1 MKPRAVIVGAGLG
14 GCMLAHGLLATHEVV
29 IIERGAEVEDPRY
42 PVIDK
47 GLPAVTQPHIGAG
60 LGGST
65 QLWHNGL
72 IEIDD
77 EIFRA
82 HWPLTKSELDP
93 FYEAAYPLLAGTTL
107 ATVREAIERLRQR
120 YRELGL
126 PPGLMQGLYYPR
138 WPRNLWTSLALA
150 GRVQVVRGN
159 VVDFDVADDGRITG
173 VEVVE
178 GADRQRIT
186 GDVFVLAAGG
196 LGSPAL
202 LQKLARRRPLPA
214 LRHAGAHYEDH
225 PMGFVGE
232 VEVTV
237 PLYRL
242 WNYKVPGTDGNLRLP
257 LVVKRGGLHLSFQM
271 RPAANYHRAS
281 RREQVGSVLN
291 ELRRNPW
298 NPLHYLKLLRHW
310 DDILDI
316 LSFKFGI
323 HLPTRHYTLLLCAQM
338 PTSPEL
344 SVWSEAGADGRDV
357 GVRRWQ
363 LSDDFRHQMEAAVQ
377 DVLAWL
383 APVTRTSRLFTGWQ
397 SDLRS
402 AAHHS
407 GTARLSAT
415 AEQGVCDT
423 EARVHGTTNL
433 YVCDGSLIPASGIA
447 NTGLTIAALALR
459 LARHLGTLS
468 ARPAPGAASTS

>member
-1 MKPRAVIVGAGLG
+1 MSRPRAVIVGAGLG
-14 GCMLAHGLLATHEVV
+14 GCVLAHALSDTHDITLV
-29 IIERGAEVEDPRY
+29 ERGESVVDPRF
-42 PVIDK
+42 PVCDV
-47 GLPAVTQPHIGAG
+47 GLPAVTEPHFGAG

-72 IEIDD
+72 IEIDE
-77 EIFRA
+77 EIFSA
-82 HWPLTKSELDP
+82 HWPWPKAELDP
-93 FYEAAYPLLAGTTL
+93 YYAQAFSLLSGVEL
-107 ATVREAIERLRQR
+107 PRVREAIEQLKQR

-138 WPRNLWTSLALA
+138 WPRNLWATLGLQ
-150 GRVQVVRGN
+150 GRVTVVAGN
-159 VVDFDVADDGRITG
+159 VVDFDVGPEGRIAG
-173 VEVVE
+173 LLVEQGGSRERVE
-178 GADRQRIT
+178 A
-186 GDVFVLAAGG
+186 DVFVLCAGG
-196 LGSPAL
+196 LSSPVL
-202 LQKLARRRPLPA
+202 LQKLRARLPLPGLA
-214 LRHAGAHYEDH
+214 HAGAHYEDH

-242 WNYKVPGTDGNLRLP
+242 WNYRVPGTDGNLRLP
-257 LVVKRGGLHLSFQM
+257 LVVKRDGLHMSFQL
-271 RPAANYHRAS
+271 RPAANYYRAS

-298 NPLHYLKLLRHW
+298 NPAHYARLLRHW

-338 PTSPEL
+338 PTAAEA
-344 SVWSEAGADGRDV
+344 SVWSRPRDDGAGEV
-357 GVRRWQ
+357 GVRRWH
-363 LSDDFRHQMEAAVQ
+363 LTPAFREQMEAAVR

-383 APVTRTSRLFTGWQ
+383 APVTRASRVFSGWQ
-397 SDLRS
+397 ADLRS

-407 GTARLSAT
+407 GTARLSDSPDA
-415 AEQGVCDT
+415 GVCDPQ
-423 EARVHGTTNL
+423 ARVHGLANL

-459 LARHLGTLS
+459 LAAHLGGRRT
-468 ARPAPGAASTS
+468 PGA